1 VILHGDKRPYCVALI
16 SIDEAAVRVWSRE
29 NGHPVGDYLEMATNP
44 AVHELIWADVQ
55 ALNLKRAAYERVKK
69 IALLTRE
76 ITQESGELTP
86 TLKVKRRVVEKAN
99 KKVLN
104 ALYAD

>member
-1 VILHGDKRPYCVALI
+1 MHGDKRAYCVALI
-16 SIDEAAVRVWSRE
+16 SIDEEAVRVWSQE
-29 NGHPVGDYLEMATNP
+29 NGHPAGDYLEMATNP
-44 AVHELIWADVQ
+44 AIHELIWADVQ

-69 IALLTRE
+69 IALLPRE

-104 ALYAD
+104 ALYAE